1 MKDSHI
7 AIFLRQK
14 SDIQLNRIIKFKR
27 FDKVGNV

>member
-14 SDIQLNRIIKFKR
+14 SDIQLYRIIKFKR